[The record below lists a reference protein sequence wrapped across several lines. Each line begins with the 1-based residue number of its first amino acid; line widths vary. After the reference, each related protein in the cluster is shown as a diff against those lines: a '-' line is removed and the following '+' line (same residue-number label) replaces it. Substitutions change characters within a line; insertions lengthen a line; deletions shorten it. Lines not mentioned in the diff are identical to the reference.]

1 MSEQNKAIMR
11 RFYEEVFNR
20 GNLTVAEDVFAT
32 DFIEHEI
39 FPGMAPGL
47 EGFKQMVSAA
57 RAAFTDFRVSADDM
71 LAEGDKV
78 AVRYTTSGT
87 HRGGFVGVAPT
98 GKRVTLTGIDINR
111 FTGGKIVEH
120 WGQSDSLGLM
130 QQLGLVPSMG

>member
-1 MSEQNKAIMR
+1 VSEQNKAIMR

-111 FTGGKIVEH
+111 FAGGKIVEH

>member
-87 HRGGFVGVAPT
+87 HRGGFMGVAPT